1 MQGESGRMD
10 QVSVCVEEHYTKG
23 NDVEAQLGQLCFFS
37 LVKGRLIAHLR
48 ADFLV
53 VVLLK

>member
-1 MQGESGRMD
+1 MQGESGKMD

-23 NDVEAQLGQLCFFS
+23 NDVEAQLGQICFFS

-53 VVLLK
+53 VILLK